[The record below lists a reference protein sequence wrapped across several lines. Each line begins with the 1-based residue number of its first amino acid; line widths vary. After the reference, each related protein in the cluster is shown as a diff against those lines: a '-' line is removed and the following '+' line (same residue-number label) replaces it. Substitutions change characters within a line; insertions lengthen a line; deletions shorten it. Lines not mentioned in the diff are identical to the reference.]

1 MSNYITT
8 TKVLA
13 IFLILLSIISSVFLT
28 LNGNPK
34 RTTKSCEIVWG
45 IIGTLIHCLLFYGA
59 QKKSKI
65 AFTIWIFLAGLELIV
80 PIYLLILEG
89 SFLFENEIFVKED
102 KVSNG
107 LKIFDII
114 LLIADIFTQI
124 FTIAFATKAKKKI
137 EEEEQGG
144 IFIRLY

>member
-1 MSNYITT
+1 MSNFITT

-65 AFTIWIFLAGLELIV
+65 AFTIWIFIACLELIV
-80 PIYLLILEG
+80 PIYILISSEI
-89 SFLFENEIFVKED
+89 ENETFINED
-102 KVSNG
+102 KISNG
-107 LKIFDII
+107 QKIFDMI
-114 LLIADIFTQI
+114 LLLANIFIQI
-124 FTIAFATKAKKKI
+124 FTIAIATKAKKKI

>member
-45 IIGTLIHCLLFYGA
+45 IFGTLIHCLLFYGA

-65 AFTIWIFLAGLELIV
+65 ALTLWIFIAGLELIV
-80 PIYLLILEG
+80 PIYILISSEI
-89 SFLFENEIFVKED
+89 ENETFINED
-102 KVSNG
+102 KISNG
-107 LKIFDII
+107 QKIFDMI
-114 LLIADIFTQI
+114 LLLANIFIQI
-124 FTIAFATKAKKKI
+124 FTIAIATKAKKKI

>member
-28 LNGNPK
+28 LNGSSK
-34 RTTKSCEIVWG
+34 RTTTSCEIVWG
-45 IIGTLIHCLLFYGA
+45 IIGTLIHCLLFYSA
-59 QKKSKI
+59 QKKSRI
-65 AFTIWIFLAGLELIV
+65 AFTIWIFIAGLELIV
-80 PIYLLILEG
+80 TIYILILL
-89 SFLFENEIFVKED
+89 SIFMFENETFINED
-102 KVSNG
+102 KISNG
-107 LKIFDII
+107 QKIFDMI
-114 LLIADIFTQI
+114 LLVANIFTRI
-124 FTIAFATKAKKKI
+124 FTIAIATKAKKKI

>member
-1 MSNYITT
+1 MSNFITT

-65 AFTIWIFLAGLELIV
+65 VFTIWIFIAGLELIV
-80 PIYLLILEG
+80 PIYILISSEI
-89 SFLFENEIFVKED
+89 ENETFINED
-102 KVSNG
+102 KISNG
-107 LKIFDII
+107 QKIFDMI
-114 LLIADIFTQI
+114 LLLANIFIQI
-124 FTIAFATKAKKKI
+124 FTIAIATKAKKKI

>member
-1 MSNYITT
+1 MSNFITT

-28 LNGNPK
+28 LNGNPN

-65 AFTIWIFLAGLELIV
+65 AFTIWIFIACLELIV
-80 PIYLLILEG
+80 PIYILILSG
-89 SFLFENEIFVKED
+89 IFMFENETFINED
-102 KVSNG
+102 KTNG

-114 LLIADIFTQI
+114 LLLANIFTQI
-124 FTIAFATKAKKKI
+124 FTIAIATKAKKKI

>member
-1 MSNYITT
+1 MSNFITT

-45 IIGTLIHCLLFYGA
+45 IFGTLIHCLLFYGA

-65 AFTIWIFLAGLELIV
+65 ALTLWIFIAGLELIV
-80 PIYLLILEG
+80 PIYILISSEI
-89 SFLFENEIFVKED
+89 ENEGKI
-102 KVSNG
+102 SNG
-107 LKIFDII
+107 QKIFDMI
-114 LLIADIFTQI
+114 LLLANIFIQI
-124 FTIAFATKAKKKI
+124 FTIAIATKAKKKI

>member
-1 MSNYITT
+1 MSNLITT

-65 AFTIWIFLAGLELIV
+65 AFTIWIFIACLELIV
-80 PIYLLILEG
+80 PIYILISSEI
-89 SFLFENEIFVKED
+89 ENETFINED
-102 KVSNG
+102 KISNG

-114 LLIADIFTQI
+114 LLLANIFTQI
-124 FTIAFATKAKKKI
+124 FTIAIATKAKKKI

>member
-1 MSNYITT
+1 MSNFITT

-28 LNGNPK
+28 LKGSPK

-65 AFTIWIFLAGLELIV
+65 ALTLWIFIAGLELIV
-80 PIYLLILEG
+80 PIYILISSEI
-89 SFLFENEIFVKED
+89 ENETFINED
-102 KVSNG
+102 KISNG
-107 LKIFDII
+107 QKIFDMI
-114 LLIADIFTQI
+114 LLLANIFIQI
-124 FTIAFATKAKKKI
+124 FTIAIATKAKKKI

>member
-65 AFTIWIFLAGLELIV
+65 VFTIWIFIAGLELIV
-80 PIYLLILEG
+80 PIYILISSEI
-89 SFLFENEIFVKED
+89 ENETFINED
-102 KVSNG
+102 KISNG
-107 LKIFDII
+107 QKIFDMI
-114 LLIADIFTQI
+114 LLLANIFIQI
-124 FTIAFATKAKKKI
+124 FTIAIATKAKKKI

>member
-13 IFLILLSIISSVFLT
+13 VFLILLSIISSVFLT

-65 AFTIWIFLAGLELIV
+65 AFTIWIFIAGLELIV
-80 PIYLLILEG
+80 PIYILILTG
-89 SFLFENEIFVKED
+89 IFMFENETFKNED
-102 KVSNG
+102 KISNG
-107 LKIFDII
+107 LKIFDVI
-114 LLIADIFTQI
+114 LLLANIFTQM
-124 FTIAFATKAKKKI
+124 FTIAIATKAKKKI

>member
-89 SFLFENEIFVKED
+89 SFLFENEIFIKED
-102 KVSNG
+102 KVPNG